1 MPKKYSYNDIP
12 SYTSHA
18 SYHINIEWIGI
29 ERTIENYIKDYN
41 LNLDPE
47 FQRAHVW
54 TEEKQVKYVEYCL
67 RGGHSSKDLYFN
79 CVGWNHGELGD
90 YVIVDG
96 KQRLEAVRKFMRNDL
111 EIFHNKELKNK
122 KPIKFEDFG
131 DRPRMIKSTFLWH
144 INDLA
149 TYKEVLQ
156 WYLDLNEGGIIHTSE
171 ELNKV
176 KELLKNEINNS

>member
-1 MPKKYSYNDIP
+1 MAKKYSYNDIP
-12 SYTSHA
+12 SYTRHS
-18 SYHINIEWIGI
+18 SYSVNVEWAGI
-29 ERTIENYIKDYN
+29 ERTIEGYIKDYN

-54 TEEKQVKYVEYCL
+54 NEGRQVKYVEYCL

-79 CVGWNHGELGD
+79 CIGWNADPGE

-96 KQRLEAVRKFMRNDL
+96 KQRLEAVRKFMRNEL

-122 KPIKFEDFG
+122 KPLKFEDFG
-131 DRPRMIKSTFLWH
+131 DRPRMIKSTFIWH
-144 INDLA
+144 INDLG

-156 WYLDLNEGGIIHTSE
+156 WYLDLNEGGVAHTTE
-171 ELNKV
+171 ELNRV
-176 KELLKNEINNS
+176 IGLLKNEINNY

>member
-1 MPKKYSYNDIP
+1 MIKKYSYNDIP
-12 SYTSHA
+12 SYTKKSSYQINVEWA
-18 SYHINIEWIGI
+18 SLEK
-29 ERTIENYIKDYN
+29 TIEAYVKDYN

-54 TEEKQVKYVEYCL
+54 DEVRQAKYVEYCL

-79 CVGWNHGELGD
+79 CIGWNDTPSD

-96 KQRLEAVRKFMRNDL
+96 KQRLEAVRKFMRNNL
-111 EIFHNKELKNK
+111 EIFYNKELKNK
-122 KPIKFEDFG
+122 KPLKFEDFI
-131 DRPRMIKSTFLWH
+131 DRPRMIKSNFLWH
-144 INDLA
+144 INDLN

-156 WYLDLNEGGIIHTSE
+156 WYLDLNDGGIAHTSE

-176 KELLKNEINNS
+176 KKLLDEIK